1 MKNLAKKLNQNINAM
16 QYMYVMYVYTDLFFS
31 PEIYADFYI
40 WLEFGSF
47 CFKKN
52 CLDNCKPV
60 QECNTRFFL

>member
-47 CFKKN
+47 CF
-52 CLDNCKPV
+52 
-60 QECNTRFFL
+60 

>member
-47 CFKKN
+47 CLKK
-52 CLDNCKPV
+52 PA
-60 QECNTRFFL
+60 